1 MEILEDDIAVRRLRV
16 EYKAQARLGDGIYP
30 VLYRSD
36 NLYVVS
42 LNDREANPFAVVEFT
57 VDDLKSCFPR

>member
-1 MEILEDDIAVRRLRV
+1 MRIIMSITV
-16 EYKAQARLGDGIYP
+16 EYKAQARLGDGIYS

-57 VDDLKSCFPR
+57 VDDLKSCLPR